1 MSSNHYTE
9 VSNIELAFSYSLLDQ
24 KKESDAR
31 IARLI
36 ENYEK
41 KCREVEKSA
50 CTEEECK
57 KRLAEALKER
67 YTLTDR
73 VVEDRRIKSNAMYAR
88 FQWELDQV
96 NIKYE
101 QPLGKIR
108 FI

>member
-1 MSSNHYTE
+1 MSPNYYIE

-24 KKESDAR
+24 KKESEAT

-41 KCREVEKSA
+41 ECREAEKNA

-57 KRLAEALKER
+57 KMLAEALRKR
-67 YTLTDR
+67 YALTDR
-73 VVEDRRIKSNAMYAR
+73 FVEDRRIKSNAVYDR